1 MVHVIFCRMA
11 KCFSFM
17 STVNVFFFNFFIVL
31 WYCEYMDVASLQLKA
46 NRTSLLS
53 VQQQQ
58 VDKSVY
64 MFDSRLS

>member
-1 MVHVIFCRMA
+1 
-11 KCFSFM
+11 M